1 MQPRG
6 ARRLSRKTNASLPR
20 YLFFRRTCY
29 VTHRSFSTR
38 SFSPAFVLHC
48 ELVAKPAKEQRGY
61 TEASTKQKEQREL
74 RTFARVGCR
83 SRTSICD
90 GRCLTSP
97 RGLAPSAQVN
107 RAPKQ
112 RRNTRGGPFRRGNM
126 RKPKEALVRPFSY
139 FFCSI
144 FSGIE
149 KVRANCVR
157 PGVNP
162 AGVASTASS
171 ASRRQMNDVSSLK
184 RYDLRDLPFVTMP
197 SH

>member
-29 VTHRSFSTR
+29 VTHRSFSRR

-97 RGLAPSAQVN
+97 RGLAPSAQG
-107 RAPKQ
+107 ALCTSFSLLP
-112 RRNTRGGPFRRGNM
+112 TAYGN
-126 RKPKEALVRPFSY
+126 
-139 FFCSI
+139 
-144 FSGIE
+144 
-149 KVRANCVR
+149 
-157 PGVNP
+157 
-162 AGVASTASS
+162 
-171 ASRRQMNDVSSLK
+171 SSLVVAGFHFLTF
-184 RYDLRDLPFVTMP
+184 LRPRFVVWVACCLF
-197 SH
+197 